1 MSQSTKNTNK
11 TNLEIADRTNQ
22 ANIDIAQMSNDYNM
36 AMLDK
41 QIAEQWKM
49 WNAQNEYNSPE
60 AQKERLLAAG
70 YNPYM
75 QNVDAG
81 SASSMSAPSAQPA
94 VTPTMVGATMQS
106 SDPLMKVLQTLEGMQ
121 TIAETVQGTI
131 KGNQQI
137 QRNALDND
145 TAKKSQSAILKLL
158 NSNADVA
165 EIGRNFEQ
173 RMKELD
179 LAGRGFQNDLLFQ
192 QANIASQQ
200 FAQEV
205 VKTNFIEPQMQQGL
219 QVGAQSLRLMWLQ
232 GRLTDKQ
239 LDSMSLT
246 IARQIVEN
254 DVFSRTADSTVSS
267 ADSAARSAAA
277 NADVDEQTVGARVQT
292 ARNNSGA
299 NSPVQA
305 VQMLLKEF
313 ARFGIP
319 GIVPEGAYNSG
330 YRW

>member
-11 TNLEIADRTNQ
+11 TNLKIADRTNQ
-22 ANIDIAQMSNDYNM
+22 ANMDIAQMSNEYNM

-49 WNAQNEYNSPE
+49 WHAQNEYNSPA
-60 AQKERLLAAG
+60 AQRQRREDAG
-70 YNPYM
+70 YNPFM
-75 QNVDAG
+75 GEDG
-81 SASSMSAPSAQPA
+81 GTASSMTSPSAQPA

-106 SDPLMKVLQTLEGMQ
+106 SDPLMKVLQTLEGVQ
-121 TIAETVQGTI
+121 TISETVQGTI
-131 KGNQQI
+131 ERNQQI
-137 QRNALDND
+137 QRGALDYD

-165 EIGRNFEQ
+165 EIGRNFEEQ
-173 RMKELD
+173 MKRLEI
-179 LAGRGFQNDLLFQ
+179 AGKGFSNDLLFQ

-200 FAQEV
+200 FAQEI

-232 GRLTDKQ
+232 GRLTEKQ
-239 LDSMSLT
+239 LESMSLT

-254 DVFSRTADSTVSS
+254 DVLSRTADSIVSS

-277 NADVDEQTVGARVQT
+277 NADVDEGTVGARVQS

-299 NSPVQA
+299 NNPVQV